1 MNFRIIRLV
10 ASVAVATILC
20 GCALSSPSSSRTGAP
35 PAGFDMGT
43 LSLVV
48 VKQYP
53 QPYPA
58 QEGLRESF
66 LMQNFLREDRS
77 SLVLSQHTIGGWN
90 TKYQVFSQEIVRR
103 ANASGFDYEALSR
116 ILEFVRT
123 DGQRQGYAYLPV
135 GAYRTTMSGQPLW
148 IVVLRWEVDHA
159 DRPTDAMGH
168 IRAYA
173 FIQRTL
179 QQVGFVTCN

>member
-1 MNFRIIRLV
+1 
-10 ASVAVATILC
+10 
-20 GCALSSPSSSRTGAP
+20 
-35 PAGFDMGT
+35 MGT

-77 SLVLSQHTIGGWN
+77 SLVLSQHTSGGWN

-103 ANASGFDYEALSR
+103 ANALGFNYEALSR
-116 ILEFVRT
+116 ILETVRT

-135 GAYRTTMSGQPLW
+135 GAYRTTMSGEPLW
-148 IVVLRWEVDHA
+148 IVVLRWEVNHA
-159 DRPTDAMGH
+159 DRPTDSMGH

-173 FIQRTL
+173 FTERTL
-179 QQVGFVTCN
+179 QQVGFVTCS